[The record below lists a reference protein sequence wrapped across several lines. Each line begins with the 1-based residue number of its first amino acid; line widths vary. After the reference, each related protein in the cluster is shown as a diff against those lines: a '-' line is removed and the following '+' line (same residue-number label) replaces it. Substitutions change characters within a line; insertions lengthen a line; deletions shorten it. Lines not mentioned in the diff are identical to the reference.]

1 MAETWTDANID
12 LLRHIYELQSKSL
25 TNAYY
30 YGRRLHV
37 MQTIAFWMEVAIAA
51 TASGSGLASLA
62 SIASGVWQTLIL
74 IAAAVAIVRPIYAPG
89 KKIEHLSRLVQ
100 GYSTNY
106 FALGKLS
113 FAISQA
119 GLVNDETRRRYDLIF
134 DRHVQLSSD
143 DEPTWNERL
152 LAKAEE
158 RTKTVLPE
166 SLFWWPKSS
175 QRSDISLRPIETGP
189 SLAGADNDKLLSMP
203 GRS

>member
-1 MAETWTDANID
+1 M
-12 LLRHIYELQSKSL
+12 LQ
-25 TNAYY
+25 
-30 YGRRLHV
+30 
-37 MQTIAFWMEVAIAA
+37 E
-51 TASGSGLASLA
+51 
-62 SIASGVWQTLIL
+62 
-74 IAAAVAIVRPIYAPG
+74 

-134 DRHVQLSSD
+134 DRHVQLSAD

-189 SLAGADNDKLLSMP
+189 SLGGTDNDKLLSIT